1 MSWRLPLPMP
11 QVGLLHKHA
20 VDINPVF
27 EAGPDDDAA
36 PGQRRAE
43 AEVRRCPADADM
55 VVVM

>member
-1 MSWRLPLPMP
+1 ML
-11 QVGLLHKHA
+11 QVGLLNKHA
-20 VDINPVF
+20 VDIDSMF

-36 PGQRRAE
+36 PDQRRAE

>member
-1 MSWRLPLPMP
+1 MP